1 MLTRNELLAL
11 NYYKKAVFTGSIGN
25 MNYRIARIQPE
36 AEGAEPVFE
45 VVIFPG
51 PYCFDKT
58 ADTLKQ
64 SARFPFSEE
73 GIQAVTDYL
82 NEQYAE
88 QKALWDT
95 V

>member
-36 AEGAEPVFE
+36 EGAEPVFE

-73 GIQAVTDYL
+73 GIQAVTEYL
-82 NEQYAE
+82 NEQSGARSA
-88 QKALWDT
+88 QW
-95 V
+95 